1 MCATGALF
9 KGHRMESLTNM
20 YNEMHDTGDDGIE
33 DAQKDDQL
41 DKEKSEDEESFIGE
55 ESGEEESDNEEN
67 ESDPL
72 AENEEKKSKTSTK
85 LTLKVM
91 ARCSVHIHAAGFSE
105 EMESSNKI

>member
-55 ESGEEESDNEEN
+55 ESGEEESVCETMKEAYVWQAQHRPSMKIQLKN
-67 ESDPL
+67 ES
-72 AENEEKKSKTSTK
+72 ET
-85 LTLKVM
+85 
-91 ARCSVHIHAAGFSE
+91 
-105 EMESSNKI
+105 